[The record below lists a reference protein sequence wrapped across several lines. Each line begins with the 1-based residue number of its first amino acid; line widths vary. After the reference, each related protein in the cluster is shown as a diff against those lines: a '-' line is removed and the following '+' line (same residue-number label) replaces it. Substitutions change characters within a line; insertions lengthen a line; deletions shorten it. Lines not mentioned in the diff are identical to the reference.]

1 MPALTLRLS
10 EEEHAALKR
19 LADQECRT
27 LNSMIRKLLRDKA
40 NVTGASRL
48 SAPTR
53 RLNGATPPPF

>member
-27 LNSMIRKLLRDKA
+27 LNSMLRKLLRDKA
-40 NVTGASRL
+40 NATGASRTP
-48 SAPTR
+48 AR
-53 RLNGATPPPF
+53 RLNGSTSVSF